1 MAGHTWVAD
10 VGRDN
15 AARLADE
22 SPLEPQRRPQD
33 LGDGRVRLDE
43 RALEAARGLG
53 ADEDGHV
60 TDNDELLMWIHLDA
74 YSLLADD

>member
-22 SPLEPQRRPQD
+22 SPLEPQRRPQ
-33 LGDGRVRLDE
+33 DE